1 MDFVVRDVPGNVQ
14 DVQDVQDVHRA
25 RSGQQSGDGI
35 ESAPGASAKEASLE
49 PETAEGPREAPG
61 PTRRQEGG
69 QTPDLRFCG
78 ELLPLTTLAA
88 LLEWEPKQEYVSRAL
103 YVPHERLSNRQRIAE
118 EGSQD
123 ATKIICCHD
132 MMGGY
137 LEDRH
142 VMGSDRASYTF
153 RHWRCIDGFVY
164 FSHWFVTIPPPCWVN
179 AGHRHGCPVYGTIIT
194 ESDAGRELLEEMLS
208 SRSKMERSV
217 QQLVNIALYY
227 RFDGWLVNV
236 ENEIDVERVPNL
248 LEFVSMLTEAM
259 HRALDHAK
267 VLWYDAVTV
276 NGTLEWQNALTPLN
290 RPFFDRC
297 DGIWINYTW
306 KEGDP
311 NRIRDAAGERWR
323 DVYLGV
329 DCFGRGT
336 YGGGG
341 LNTYVGVEAAKNA
354 ALNVGLFA
362 PAWPYEHYKDGD
374 EDRLDVQANNA
385 LKEMYR
391 SWYEFDEEFWY
402 RIDRVNNRRRPVIT
416 MLPFSTDFSVG
427 QGSAYYSNGALVGP
441 GRSWYNLNLQSLQS
455 TPWLHDSHHSNIYT
469 CSITRG
475 TAFNRANCF
484 LVEGGVGEPMRV
496 RLYQTLIPLGGRPG
510 IPGIGIKCTAAVSKG
525 INLRIALKISRRGSK
540 ESIMVELDTATT
552 GPVGNPIGPGVSI
565 GPNGSQE
572 SSFAST
578 YLVKP
583 PSKHLKVGKVVLN
596 SSEGE
601 LRDVKPLED
610 SPWVT
615 SDFGVLS
622 VDLPAWV
629 WVDGWITSID
639 AVVRPI
645 TSGSMCKCNVA
656 LGNLSAWFLTRDFPP
671 CQPVL
676 TIFPEFVDLVPVR
689 DDGGAIRST
698 HLSLMLVWEAPRN
711 VRRFQVWFQCKTAAG
726 WGESSFLAA
735 VTVPLYNV
743 QLPLEVGVVAVRF
756 EARTEVGPSVQ
767 NSRTAMKR
775 ALIDF
780 SPLSESV
787 AP

>member
-1 MDFVVRDVPGNVQ
+1 MQPVP
-14 DVQDVQDVHRA
+14 
-25 RSGQQSGDGI
+25 
-35 ESAPGASAKEASLE
+35 EEPAKEASCATRRTE
-49 PETAEGPREAPG
+49 SPDDHQHPPG
-61 PTRRQEGG
+61 PQER
-69 QTPDLRFCG
+69 DLRFCG
-78 ELLPLTTLAA
+78 ELLPLTTLAS

-103 YVPHERLSNRQRIAE
+103 YVPHERLSDRQRVSV
-118 EGSQD
+118 EGEQD

-137 LEDRH
+137 LEDRL
-142 VMGSDRASYTF
+142 VMGSDRPSYTF
-153 RHWRCIDGFVY
+153 RHWRCIDGFIY

-194 ESDAGRELLEEMLS
+194 EWDAGRELLEELLS
-208 SRSKMERSV
+208 SRTKMERSV

-227 RFDGWLVNV
+227 RFDGWLVNI
-236 ENEIDVERVPNL
+236 ENEIDVKHVVSL
-248 LEFVSMLTEAM
+248 LEFVKMLTEAM
-259 HRALDHAK
+259 HRAVSHAK

-362 PAWPYEHYKDGD
+362 PAWPYQHYKDGD
-374 EDRLDVQANNA
+374 EDRLDGQANNA

-402 RIDRVNNRRRPVIT
+402 RIDRVNNRRRPMVT

-441 GRSWYNLNLQSLQS
+441 SRSWYNVNLQSLQS

-475 TAFNRANCF
+475 TAFNRSNCF
-484 LVEGGVGEPMRV
+484 LVDGGVGEPVRV
-496 RLYQTLIPLGGRPG
+496 RLYQTLIPLGGMPG
-510 IPGIGIKCTAAVSKG
+510 IPGIGLKCTAAISKG
-525 INLRIALKISRRGSK
+525 INLRIALKISRRGAK
-540 ESIMVELDTATT
+540 ETIIVELDTATT
-552 GPVGNPIGPGVSI
+552 GRSSVDPIGSGGLT
-565 GPNGSQE
+565 GPNGLGE
-572 SSFAST
+572 STFTST
-578 YLVKP
+578 YLVKL
-583 PSKHLKVGKVVLN
+583 PSKQLKVGKVVLN
-596 SSEGE
+596 SSESD
-601 LRDVKPLED
+601 LRGVQPLEG
-610 SPWVT
+610 SPWLT
-615 SDFGVLS
+615 SDFGVLA

-629 WVDGWITSID
+629 WLEGWITSID
-639 AVVRPI
+639 AVIRPV

-656 LGNLSAWFLTRDFPP
+656 LGNLSAWFLTREFPP
-671 CQPVL
+671 CQPVSS
-676 TIFPEFVDLVPVR
+676 IFPEFVDLVPVR
-689 DDGGAIRST
+689 DDHGAIKST
-698 HLSLMLVWEAPRN
+698 HLSLMLVWEAPKS
-711 VRRFQVWFQCKTAAG
+711 VRRFQVWYQRKTTAG
-726 WGESSFLAA
+726 WGKAKFLAA

-743 QLPLEVGVVAVRF
+743 QLPLGADVVAVRF
-756 EARTEVGPSVQ
+756 EVRTEVGPSSQ
-767 NSRTAMKR
+767 SKTAVKHAQINFR
-775 ALIDF
+775 
-780 SPLSESV
+780 PLSEP
-787 AP
+787 ARP

>member
-1 MDFVVRDVPGNVQ
+1 MSSVDV
-14 DVQDVQDVHRA
+14 DVKQASQ
-25 RSGQQSGDGI
+25 
-35 ESAPGASAKEASLE
+35 GAGRCDSDIMQPVPEEPAKEASCATRRTE
-49 PETAEGPREAPG
+49 SPDDHQHPPG
-61 PTRRQEGG
+61 PQER
-69 QTPDLRFCG
+69 DLRFCG
-78 ELLPLTTLAA
+78 ELLPLTTLAS

-103 YVPHERLSNRQRIAE
+103 YVPHERLSDRQRVSV
-118 EGSQD
+118 EGEQD

-137 LEDRH
+137 LEDRL
-142 VMGSDRASYTF
+142 VMGSDRPSYTF
-153 RHWRCIDGFVY
+153 RHWRCIDGFIY

-194 ESDAGRELLEEMLS
+194 EWDAGRELLEELLS
-208 SRSKMERSV
+208 SRTKMERSV

-227 RFDGWLVNV
+227 RFDGWLVNI
-236 ENEIDVERVPNL
+236 ENEIDVKHVVSL
-248 LEFVSMLTEAM
+248 LEFVKMLTEAM
-259 HRALDHAK
+259 HRAVSHAK

-362 PAWPYEHYKDGD
+362 PAWPYQHYKDGD
-374 EDRLDVQANNA
+374 EDRLDGQANNA

-402 RIDRVNNRRRPVIT
+402 RIDRVNNRRRPVVT

-441 GRSWYNLNLQSLQS
+441 SRSWYNVNLQSLQS

-475 TAFNRANCF
+475 TAFNRSNCF
-484 LVEGGVGEPMRV
+484 LVDGGVGEPVRV
-496 RLYQTLIPLGGRPG
+496 RLYQTLIPLGGMPG
-510 IPGIGIKCTAAVSKG
+510 IPGIGLKCTAAISKG
-525 INLRIALKISRRGSK
+525 INLRIALKISRRGAK
-540 ESIMVELDTATT
+540 ETIIVELDTATT
-552 GPVGNPIGPGVSI
+552 GRSSVDPIGSGGLT
-565 GPNGSQE
+565 GPNGLGE
-572 SSFAST
+572 STFTST
-578 YLVKP
+578 YLVKL
-583 PSKHLKVGKVVLN
+583 PSKQLKVGKVVLN
-596 SSEGE
+596 SSESD
-601 LRDVKPLED
+601 LRGVQPLEG
-610 SPWVT
+610 SPWLT
-615 SDFGVLS
+615 SDFGVLA

-629 WVDGWITSID
+629 WLEGWITSID
-639 AVVRPI
+639 AVIRPV

-656 LGNLSAWFLTRDFPP
+656 LGNLSAWFLTREFPP
-671 CQPVL
+671 CQPVSS
-676 TIFPEFVDLVPVR
+676 IFPEFVDLVPVR
-689 DDGGAIRST
+689 DDHGAIKST
-698 HLSLMLVWEAPRN
+698 HLSLMLVWEAPKS
-711 VRRFQVWFQCKTAAG
+711 VRRFQVWYQRKTTAG
-726 WGESSFLAA
+726 WGKAKFLAA

-743 QLPLEVGVVAVRF
+743 QLPLGADVVAVRF
-756 EARTEVGPSVQ
+756 EVRTEVGPSSQ
-767 NSRTAMKR
+767 SKTAVKHAQINFR
-775 ALIDF
+775 
-780 SPLSESV
+780 PLSEP
-787 AP
+787 ARP

>member
-1 MDFVVRDVPGNVQ
+1 MQPVP
-14 DVQDVQDVHRA
+14 
-25 RSGQQSGDGI
+25 
-35 ESAPGASAKEASLE
+35 EEPAKEASCATRRTE
-49 PETAEGPREAPG
+49 SPDDHQHPPG
-61 PTRRQEGG
+61 PQER
-69 QTPDLRFCG
+69 DLRFCG
-78 ELLPLTTLAA
+78 ELLPLTTLAS

-103 YVPHERLSNRQRIAE
+103 YVPHERLSDRQRVSV
-118 EGSQD
+118 EGEQD

-137 LEDRH
+137 LEDRL
-142 VMGSDRASYTF
+142 VMGSDRPSYTF
-153 RHWRCIDGFVY
+153 RHWRCIDGFIY

-194 ESDAGRELLEEMLS
+194 EWDAGRELLEELLS
-208 SRSKMERSV
+208 SRTKMERSV

-227 RFDGWLVNV
+227 RFDGWLVNI
-236 ENEIDVERVPNL
+236 ENEIDVKHVVSL
-248 LEFVSMLTEAM
+248 LEFVKMLTEAM
-259 HRALDHAK
+259 HRAVSHAK

-362 PAWPYEHYKDGD
+362 PAWPYQHYKDGD
-374 EDRLDVQANNA
+374 EDRLDGQANNA

-402 RIDRVNNRRRPVIT
+402 RIDRVNNRRRPMVT

-441 GRSWYNLNLQSLQS
+441 SRSWYNVNLQSLQS

-475 TAFNRANCF
+475 TAFNRSNCF
-484 LVEGGVGEPMRV
+484 LVDGGVGEPVRV
-496 RLYQTLIPLGGRPG
+496 RLYQTLIPLGGMPG
-510 IPGIGIKCTAAVSKG
+510 IPGIGLKCTAAISKG
-525 INLRIALKISRRGSK
+525 INLRIALKISRRGAK
-540 ESIMVELDTATT
+540 ETIIVELDTATT
-552 GPVGNPIGPGVSI
+552 GRSSVDPIGSGGLT
-565 GPNGSQE
+565 GPNGLGE
-572 SSFAST
+572 STFTST
-578 YLVKP
+578 YLVKL
-583 PSKHLKVGKVVLN
+583 PSKQLKVGKVVLN
-596 SSEGE
+596 SSESD
-601 LRDVKPLED
+601 LRGVQPLEG
-610 SPWVT
+610 SPWLT
-615 SDFGVLS
+615 SDFGVLA

-629 WVDGWITSID
+629 WLEGWITSID
-639 AVVRPI
+639 AVIRPV

-656 LGNLSAWFLTRDFPP
+656 LGNLSAWFLTREFPP
-671 CQPVL
+671 CQPVSS
-676 TIFPEFVDLVPVR
+676 IFPEFVDLVPVR
-689 DDGGAIRST
+689 DDHGAIKST
-698 HLSLMLVWEAPRN
+698 HLSLMLVWEAPKS
-711 VRRFQVWFQCKTAAG
+711 VRRFQVWYQRKTMAG
-726 WGESSFLAA
+726 WGKAKFLAA

-743 QLPLEVGVVAVRF
+743 QLPLGADVVAVRF
-756 EARTEVGPSVQ
+756 EVRTEVGPSSQ
-767 NSRTAMKR
+767 SKTAVKHAQINFR
-775 ALIDF
+775 
-780 SPLSESV
+780 PLSEP
-787 AP
+787 ARP